1 MITVIIFIGLGAMTC
16 SKKLIEI
23 EGQRGIFQIT
33 IVLQKNGEVLYGNL
47 YNNKSLVEISNN
59 ITAKR
64 ALDLLL
70 RHGFISQRAFE
81 GRKAIYYRL
90 TPKGER
96 FARLVTEMEQI
107 LDGSEL

>member
-1 MITVIIFIGLGAMTC
+1 MTC
-16 SKKLIEI
+16 SKKLIEL
-23 EGQRGIFQIT
+23 EGQRGILQIT

-59 ITAKR
+59 TTAKR

-70 RHGFISQRAFE
+70 RNRLISQRAFE

-96 FARLVTEMEQI
+96 FAQLITQMEQI
-107 LDGSEL
+107 LEEYEQ

>member
-1 MITVIIFIGLGAMTC
+1 MTINKKIIEL
-16 SKKLIEI
+16 
-23 EGQRGIFQIT
+23 EGQRGILQIILT
-33 IVLQKNGEVLYGNL
+33 LQKNGEVLYAHL

-59 ITAKR
+59 TTAKR

-70 RHGFISQRAFE
+70 RHGLISQRAFE

-96 FARLVTEMEQI
+96 LAHLISEMEQV
-107 LDGSEL
+107 LEEYEQ